1 MKGCDRGTGRGLTMS
16 SDLGVLVALFV
27 TGIAAGIVN
36 TLAGGGSFL
45 ALAALVWAGL
55 PPHVANATN
64 RLGVLAQSAVAF
76 ATLWWAPRDAEPPS
90 GAVGWP
96 EFGVVAVSAVAGAGI
111 AVTVDPDAFAKVLGP
126 LLLVMVG
133 VSLAKPSAW
142 SERGEPSAWRWPA
155 LVVAGLYGGFLQAGV
170 GLLLLP
176 TFVVLGGM
184 EATAANRRK
193 VGFVGGLTVLSLAV
207 YLSQGLV
214 VLREGLAMGLGAAI
228 GGFVGARWTLIGGAR
243 LVRWAVAGVVV
254 LTAIRLVFD

>member
-1 MKGCDRGTGRGLTMS
+1 MS
-16 SDLGVLVALFV
+16 GDVGQLVALFV

-64 RLGVLAQSAVAF
+64 RVGVLAQSAVAY
-76 ATLWWAPRDAEPPS
+76 ATLRAAPDRAES
-90 GAVGWP
+90 EVAGAVGWP
-96 EFGVVAVSAVAGAGI
+96 EFFVVAGSAVAGAGI
-111 AVTVDPDAFAKVLGP
+111 AVAVDPDAFEQILAP
-126 LLLVMVG
+126 LLVVMVG
-133 VSLAKPSAW
+133 VSLAKPSSW

-193 VGFVGGLTVLSLAV
+193 VAFVGGLTVPALLV
-207 YLSQGLV
+207 YVSQGLV
-214 VLREGLAMGLGAAI
+214 EVRPALALALGAAL
-228 GGFVGARWTLIGGAR
+228 GGYLGARFTLVGGAR
-243 LVRWAVAGVVV
+243 LVRWAVAVVVV
-254 LTAIRLVFD
+254 LTAIRLMVT